1 MRRTDNKMKKIK
13 ISYMRRTDMN
23 MKKINISYMRRT
35 DMNMKK
41 LTHSICDLH
50 LETKKKEVTLYA
62 TDN

>member
-1 MRRTDNKMKKIK
+1 MRRTHMRRTPIGDSQPICDARTYMRRTDNKMKKIN

-41 LTHSICDLH
+41 
-50 LETKKKEVTLYA
+50 
-62 TDN
+62 